1 MCMKKVLL
9 LFFCLCLLYSLAA
22 CNSQDSSAVNDPPPA
37 SDNAADVNN
46 TAPPS
51 SPDSSSVESTPD
63 NSAPLAFEELTVVDT
78 DACSIKITGIEP
90 DSRWGY
96 TLTAQLENKSTDTT
110 FMFSVDS
117 AAVDGVQSDP
127 FFASEIAPGK
137 KANESIRF
145 SDELQEHGVT
155 AFSDIEI
162 TFRVYDS
169 NDWSADDVFYET
181 VHIYPYGEDR
191 TTPFVR
197 QPQPDDIILI
207 DNESVSVIVT
217 GFTID
222 KIWGHTVNLF
232 LVNKTEDEILFSV
245 DEASINGFMADPF
258 YATSVIG
265 GKCCFSSFSWSDSQ
279 LAENNISDID
289 EIEFLLKARKSDD
302 WMGDPLVE
310 QIITLNP
317 SFN

>member
-1 MCMKKVLL
+1 MKKYLL
-9 LFFCLCLLYSLAA
+9 LFLCLCLLFPQAA
-22 CNSQDSSAVNDPPPA
+22 CNSQDSPAANDPPPA
-37 SDNAADVNN
+37 SDGNAAGDHDD
-46 TAPPS
+46 APPS
-51 SPDSSSVESTPD
+51 SPDSGSAESPPD
-63 NSAPLAFEELTVVDT
+63 GGAPLAFEELTVVDT

-90 DSRWGY
+90 DSNWGY
-96 TLTAQLENKSTDTT
+96 TLTAQLENKSADTT
-110 FMFSVDS
+110 FMFSIDS

-169 NDWSADDVFYET
+169 NDWTADDIFHET
-181 VHIYPYGEDR
+181 VHIYPSGEEQV
-191 TTPFVR
+191 TPFVR
-197 QPQPDDIILI
+197 QPQSDDITLI
-207 DNESVSVIVT
+207 DDESVSVIVT

-258 YATSVIG
+258 YATSVNG

-317 SFN
+317 DFR